1 MAAKITLKLSNRS
14 PKQPIKKLPETIEVP
29 ADATVEEVKHIVA
42 RKAGFSDFNRVGL
55 FDPSTQ
61 KTLKNRKAQI
71 SSEPAVM
78 SAGHVLV
85 KDLGPQL
92 AWSTVFVIEY
102 LGPILIHLAVV
113 SLRPYIYSGPGA
125 TKALSPTQLLTLA
138 MFLGHFLKREYETLF
153 VHKFSANTMPL
164 RNIFKNSFFY
174 WAFAGLLSAWHVY
187 SPSSPTALARNDAV
201 DVLGTIIFLFG
212 EASNAIVHLNLASL
226 RSHGGTERQIPRG
239 YGFSLVTCPNYMFE
253 IISWIGVIITSRS
266 WAVAV
271 FIAIGAAQMA
281 QWAKGKERAYRKEF
295 PETYKKKKFVLLP
308 GIF

>member
-14 PKQPIKKLPETIEVP
+14 PKQPIKKLPETIEVSS
-29 ADATVEEVKHIVA
+29 DATIEDVKLAIA
-42 RKAGFSDFNRVGL
+42 RQTGISDFNRVGL

-71 SSEPAVM
+71 SSEQAVI
-78 SAGHVLV
+78 SAGQVLV

-92 AWSTVFVIEY
+92 AWRTVFVIEY
-102 LGPILIHLAVV
+102 LGPILIHLAFV
-113 SLRPYIYSGPGA
+113 SLRPYIYSGTGA
-125 TKALSPTQLLTLA
+125 KKALSPTQLLVLA

-174 WAFAGLLSAWHVY
+174 WAFSGLLCAWHIY
-187 SPSSPTALARNDAV
+187 SPTSSTALARNDAV

-226 RSHGGTERQIPRG
+226 RSLGGTERKIPRG
-239 YGFSLVTCPNYMFE
+239 YGFSVVTCPNYMFE
-253 IISWIGVIITSRS
+253 IISWIGVIVTSRS

-271 FIAIGAAQMA
+271 FIIVGAAQMA
-281 QWAKGKERAYRKEF
+281 SWAKGKERAYRKEF

-308 GIF
+308 GIY

>member
-14 PKQPIKKLPETIEVP
+14 PKQPIKKLPESIDIS
-29 ADATVEEVKHIVA
+29 ADTTVEEIKRIVA
-42 RKAGFSDFNRVGL
+42 RKAGISDFNRVGL

-61 KTLKNRKAQI
+61 KTLKNRKASV

-78 SAGHVLV
+78 SAGQVLV
-85 KDLGPQL
+85 KDLGPQM

-102 LGPILIHLAVV
+102 LGPILIHIAVAG
-113 SLRPYIYSGPGA
+113 LRPYIYSGPGA
-125 TKALSPTQLLTLA
+125 KKPMSPTQLLTLA

-153 VHKFSANTMPL
+153 VHKFSANTMPM

-226 RSHGGTERQIPRG
+226 RSRGGTERQIPRG

-253 IISWIGVIITSRS
+253 IIAWIGIIITSRS
-266 WAVAV
+266 WAVAL
-271 FIAIGAAQMA
+271 FITIGAAQMS

>member
-1 MAAKITLKLSNRS
+1 M
-14 PKQPIKKLPETIEVP
+14 
-29 ADATVEEVKHIVA
+29 
-42 RKAGFSDFNRVGL
+42 
-55 FDPSTQ
+55 
-61 KTLKNRKAQI
+61 
-71 SSEPAVM
+71 
-78 SAGHVLV
+78 
-85 KDLGPQL
+85 

-102 LGPILIHLAVV
+102 LGPILIHIAVV
-113 SLRPYIYSGPGA
+113 GLRPYIYSGPGA
-125 TKALSPTQLLTLA
+125 KKALSPTQLLTLA

-187 SPSSPTALARNDAV
+187 SPTSPTALARNDAI
-201 DVLGTIIFLFG
+201 DVIGTIIFLFG

-226 RSHGGTERQIPRG
+226 RSRGGTERQIPRG

-253 IISWIGVIITSRS
+253 ILSWIGVIITSRS

-271 FIAIGAAQMA
+271 FIIIGAAQMA